1 MEVTIRTMKTMLLA
15 TLSLVA
21 VLLTASCDVTG
32 TAPPDSAYG
41 QQGDGMNQIGQPGYG
56 SP

>member
-1 MEVTIRTMKTMLLA
+1 MKTMLFA
-15 TLSLVA
+15 TLALVSA
-21 VLLTASCDVTG
+21 LLTASCDVTG

-41 QQGDGMNQIGQPGYG
+41 QADGMNQIGQPGYG

>member
-1 MEVTIRTMKTMLLA
+1 MKTLLFA
-15 TLSLVA
+15 TLSLLS
-21 VLLTASCDVTG
+21 VLLTAACDVTG
-32 TAPPDSAYG
+32 TAPPDSVYG